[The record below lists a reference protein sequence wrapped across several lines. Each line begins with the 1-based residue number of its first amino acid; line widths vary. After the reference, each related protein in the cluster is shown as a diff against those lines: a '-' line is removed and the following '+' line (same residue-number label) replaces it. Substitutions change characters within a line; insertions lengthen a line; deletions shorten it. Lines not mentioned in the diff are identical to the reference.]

1 MASLKL
7 AVELSLKFNIPLSSK
22 MGFKEWHEHAE
33 QRRAW
38 NVYRSPQ
45 LSFPHVNFG
54 LFSSMSQDTSPN
66 IVEDQRTSQA

>member
-33 QRRAW
+33 QRAW
-38 NVYRSPQ
+38 NVYWSPQ
-45 LSFPHVNFG
+45 LTFPYVNFG
-54 LFSSMSQDTSPN
+54 LCSSMSQDTSPN

>member
-33 QRRAW
+33 
-38 NVYRSPQ
+38 
-45 LSFPHVNFG
+45 
-54 LFSSMSQDTSPN
+54 
-66 IVEDQRTSQA
+66 